1 MKPSWC
7 PTSDSPFSSWVG
19 EHDLVAKGGSRGAK
33 IKEVLLGGDGVH
45 AERRLLVLVTG

>member
-7 PTSDSPFSSWVG
+7 PTSDSSFQQLGG
-19 EHDLVAKGGSRGAK
+19 EHDLVAKGGSRGTK

-45 AERRLLVLVTG
+45 AERRLLVLVSG

>member
-1 MKPSWC
+1 V
-7 PTSDSPFSSWVG
+7 SDLGFALQQLGG